1 MTKDL
6 IKDYFGISDTEFEM
20 IWRNAS
26 KIVEKIMSE
35 TENGDDT
42 NSYYNSVHEK
52 YKDNKLVEKREKE
65 FVNGKCIKN
74 KAFNA
79 KKGLTNKDSK
89 TVNKVKDAD
98 AIDYSAIMKENE
110 SYRNQINDMTHYIDG
125 LNDKI
130 KQLEMDKAELQSII
144 NNVKK
149 CF

>member
-6 IKDYFGISDTEFEM
+6 IKDYFGISDTEFEK
-20 IWRNAS
+20 IWHNAC
-26 KIVEKIMSE
+26 KIVEKIIAE
-35 TENGDDT
+35 TENGDDI

-52 YKDNKLVEKREKE
+52 YKDDKLVEKREKE

-74 KAFNA
+74 KTFNV
-79 KKGLTNKDSK
+79 KKGLTNKNSK
-89 TVNKVKDAD
+89 IVNKVKDVD